1 MQLLQMPILPVFIFD
16 GKRCPKLKCSK
27 TVRGNAHWIVRDL
40 KAMLDGFGFAWVEV
54 SFGVSEFSHP
64 HAFTRLLEKLRQN
77 LHG

>member
-16 GKRCPKLKCSK
+16 GKGRLKLKCSK
-27 TVRGNAHWIVRDL
+27 TVHGNVHWIVQDM
-40 KAMLDGFGFAWVEV
+40 KAMLDGFGFAWVKV
-54 SFGVSEFSHP
+54 SFGVSDFGHP